1 MTPDKQRL
9 SFHITVRI
17 GSAIVVCGLLA
28 AEAFAERGRVVADN
42 AVWRS
47 ECGACHI
54 AYPPSLLSADQWG
67 AHMASLM
74 RHFGTDASVDAAAA
88 AEIGA
93 FLQRNAGR
101 DRGSAPAT
109 SEPPRITR
117 TKWFIHE
124 HRDVRATD
132 WTSAAVKSASNCGAC
147 HQGADRGSFDE
158 HAVRIPR

>member
-1 MTPDKQRL
+1 MTTDKQRL
-9 SFHITVRI
+9 LFDVTVCI
-17 GSAIVVCGLLA
+17 GSAVVVFGFLA
-28 AEAFAERGRVVADN
+28 GEAFAERGRVVADN
-42 AVWRS
+42 AVWRA

-54 AYPPSLLSADQWG
+54 AYLPSLLSAEQWREQ
-67 AHMASLM
+67 MASLK

-101 DRGSAPAT
+101 ARGGAPAT

-117 TKWFIHE
+117 TKWFIDE
-124 HRDVRATD
+124 HRGVRATD
-132 WTSAAVKSASNCGAC
+132 WTSAAVKSAADCGAC